1 MTQDATTL
9 TALLA
14 TAAGI
19 GFVHTLFGPD
29 HYLPFIVMSESGKWS
44 LRKTGVVTFLCGLGH
59 VMSSVV
65 LGFIGVILGIAIGKL
80 EAFEGLR
87 GDLAAWALMTF
98 GFLYMIWGVKR
109 AIRNKP
115 HTHPHLHADGSV
127 HAHSHS
133 HEHNHVHVHAT
144 EGRPNLTPWVLFTV
158 FVLGPCEPLIPILMY
173 PAAKESLL
181 GTALVTGVFAFFTIA
196 TMMTVV
202 MLGSLGLTRLPTRL
216 LERYT
221 HAIAGGTIA
230 LCGAAIVFLGL

>member
-29 HYLPFIVMSESGKWS
+29 HYLPFIVMSKSGKWS
-44 LRKTGVVTFLCGLGH
+44 LKKTGVVTFLCGLGH
-59 VMSSVV
+59 VLSSVV
-65 LGFIGVILGIAIGKL
+65 LGFIGVALGIAVGKL

-115 HTHPHLHADGSV
+115 HTHAHLHVDGSV
-127 HAHSHS
+127 HAHSHR
-133 HEHNHVHVHAT
+133 HGHNHVHVHAT
-144 EGRPNLTPWVLFTV
+144 EGSPNLTPWVLFTV

-173 PAAKESLL
+173 PAAKESFL
-181 GTALVTGVFAFFTIA
+181 GTALVAGVFAFFTIA